1 MSYQYFQPTNGST
14 VSVSATPGDVILD
27 PAANSTPFT
36 VDLPA
41 SPSDGDKYSFRISK
55 LSCNV
60 GFQSTDGST
69 VDDGS
74 SGFGFSPVQSASFL
88 YRSANTTWYRGN

>member
-1 MSYQYFQPTNGST
+1 MDSGVARRPIKDFDAYKREL
-14 VSVSATPGDVILD
+14 SARLD